1 MKSEEIHMLLDFS
14 KLDETSIY
22 KLISNTVTPRPIAWI
37 STEHNGIVNLAP
49 FSYFIPLSSEP
60 PMLIVSIGKKED
72 ESPKDTLANFLA
84 GSKVTINF
92 VHKELRAIMSQSAT
106 SLDYTQSEFE
116 HFCIEGVKILKDY
129 PMMVKDTKAAL
140 FCSFVK
146 TLPIEGSETTPCLLH
161 IEHAYY
167 ADDVIDERYHVNLEN
182 VGRVGGKFLINGEI
196 IS

>member
-1 MKSEEIHMLLDFS
+1 MLLDFA
-14 KLDETSIY
+14 KLDTTSIY

-37 STEHNGIVNLAP
+37 STEHHGVTNLAP

-72 ESPKDTLANFLA
+72 GSPKDTLANFLN

-92 VHKELRAIMSQSAT
+92 VSKKLKDVMNQSAT
-106 SLDYTQSEFE
+106 SLSYEQSEFE
-116 HFCIEGVKILKDY
+116 AFGIEGEKILATY
-129 PMMVKDTKAAL
+129 PMMVKDSKAAL

-146 TLPIEGSETTPCLLH
+146 TIPIEGSETTPCLLLV
-161 IEHAYY
+161 EHAFY
-167 ADDVIDERYHVNLEN
+167 AEDVIDKALHVKLEN
-182 VGRVGGKFLINGEI
+182 VGRVGGKYLINGEI

>member
-1 MKSEEIHMLLDFS
+1 MLLDFS
-14 KLDETSIY
+14 KLDTISIY

-37 STEHNGIVNLAP
+37 STEHNGITNLAP

-72 ESPKDTLANFLA
+72 GSPKDTLANFFK

-92 VHKELRAIMSQSAT
+92 VSNELKEMMNQSAT
-106 SLDYTQSEFE
+106 SLSYAQSEFE
-116 HFCIEGVKILKDY
+116 TFHITGKRILPDY
-129 PMMVKDTKAAL
+129 PMMVEASKAAL
-140 FCSFVK
+140 FCRFVK
-146 TLPIEGSETTPCLLH
+146 TMPIEGSETTPCLLL

-167 ADDVIDERYHVNLEN
+167 ADDIIDTSLHVKLDN
-182 VGRVGGKFLINGEI
+182 VGRVGSKLLVKGEI